1 MCAWLWAEP
10 WGHRVG
16 HIQSSRNSQARR
28 GGRLGRQHSMTSTV
42 TEESAG
48 DSGGQRSRRA
58 SWGRWPLSYSWKS
71 G

>member
-28 GGRLGRQHSMTSTV
+28 GGRLGRHH
-42 TEESAG
+42 EECGILAPCPG
-48 DSGGQRSRRA
+48 IDRIPA
-58 SWGRWPLSYSWKS
+58 LHWKAIS
-71 G
+71 LNHWT